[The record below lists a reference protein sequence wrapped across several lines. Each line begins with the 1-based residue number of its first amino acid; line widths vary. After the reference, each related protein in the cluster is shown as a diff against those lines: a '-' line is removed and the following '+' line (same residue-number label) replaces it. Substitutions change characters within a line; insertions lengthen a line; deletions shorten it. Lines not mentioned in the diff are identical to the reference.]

1 MKLINS
7 ARFTAVLDA
16 DVLYPVVIM
25 PIALTHFFNSEEFFF
40 NLFFDTYNNST
51 LRRNHKMIIDA
62 SNKLAFQN
70 VSNTILSA
78 PFIDVQIVKDKLAI
92 WDLVKA

>member
-1 MKLINS
+1 
-7 ARFTAVLDA
+7 
-16 DVLYPVVIM
+16 
-25 PIALTHFFNSEEFFF
+25 
-40 NLFFDTYNNST
+40 
-51 LRRNHKMIIDA
+51 MIIDA